1 MREGQAQARED
12 SGLCMQDSGLERLH
26 TLFRSTLSM
35 LKTLVS
41 SYVPKVLRSICEF
54 VKMFRVCLHQAVD
67 DSSAED
73 AVWFSFSTYNHS
85 QRVSDEEVSK

>member
-26 TLFRSTLSM
+26 TLLRSTLSM

-41 SYVPKVLRSICEF
+41 SYVPKVLRIAYKF
-54 VKMFRVCLHQAVD
+54 VKMFRVCSHQAVD
-67 DSSAED
+67 DNSAED
-73 AVWFSFSTYNHS
+73 LVWSSVSTYKHS
-85 QRVSDEEVSK
+85 